1 MDVVNAA
8 RTKRAEKFAQKQ
20 AAELQMCLCEE
31 RMIALRQEILEVDRD
46 LQDANDNV
54 SVLQAN
60 FREAPPGVRGKFTN
74 PMAIPDCSDIDTS
87 EDFHSEHSAPR
98 S

>member
-1 MDVVNAA
+1 MSTACT
-8 RTKRAEKFAQKQ
+8 RRAEKSAQKQ
-20 AAELQMCLCEE
+20 AAELQMHLCEE
-31 RMIALRQEILEVDRD
+31 QMITLCQEILEVDRD

-60 FREAPPGVRGKFTN
+60 FMEASPGVRGKFTN
-74 PMAIPDCSDIDTS
+74 PMAIPDCSNINTS
-87 EDFHSEHSAPR
+87 EDFHSEHSAPQ